1 MSNPT
6 EDLVAFDLETSGS
19 RPGQDAIIEIGA
31 ARRRDGEVETFQT
44 FVNPLRP
51 LTPFIRHL
59 TGIRD
64 QDVKGAPTQEAA
76 LAAFSAFAG
85 SATLIAHNAP
95 FDLSFLEAG
104 GLHPKGRV
112 VDSLFLA
119 QILLPKLPS
128 HGLAAH
134 AERLGLDFRHH
145 RAGADATVTL
155 QLMEDLLSHLADVDP
170 GWASLAMQLAATQA
184 DADLAFFAEALLP
197 VAGESTWAGPS
208 APPTPPPS
216 PKWQQ
221 VGFSELVGR
230 LGLDARPS
238 QERFAEEARELLA
251 SGQIAL
257 IEAGTGTGKTIAY
270 LHAAL
275 SAAGEG
281 GRAVISTHTRTLQ
294 DQLIAKDIPQLEAA
308 SSPTGAVVL
317 KGQSNYLCLLRWN
330 QALAEMTARG
340 DGPSRKDHLRLLSWL
355 RVTERGEEEEL
366 RGLHVPDEV
375 WQTVNVRPEICTRE
389 ACPFFQPCFY
399 YSQRRA
405 ADQARLVVVNH
416 ALLMADAMLD
426 GALLPETSVLVID
439 EAHHLEEAA
448 MHAIGVHVEET
459 AINRTL
465 TEIGTQHLVP
475 GAHQELVRRLL
486 DITRRSWQQLWELV
500 FTVAGPRREIRLPLA
515 EEPWTALQTLAGEAI
530 LPTQELIATVLLATA
545 QLREDDARRAIG
557 QGLAERLRMT
567 VSGLQQVLGEE
578 FPVRWLETGR
588 GPGQSRLRASP
599 LYAGDA
605 LQELLYDRQQAIAM
619 TSATLA
625 IGDDFSHQAGLLGL
639 TGHDRLATV
648 LLPSPFLFRD
658 QALVAGVDDLPDP
671 RTDSFDQ
678 ASVPLLARLAP
689 LAPAGSLVLC
699 TSHRQIR
706 ALADPLQD
714 ALSEAGITVLAQGRH
729 GSRSALLERLRKG
742 ERVVVLGAQSFW
754 EGIDVVGPAL
764 SLLVLTR
771 LPFSPPDTPL
781 RQARAEAIEAEGG
794 SSFQMLSL
802 PEAVLLFKQG
812 FGRLIRSMDDHG
824 AVVILDPRFVRQRYG
839 AAFRRALPDPTVVMG
854 PKETV
859 VENVRSWLADPTV
872 RP

>member
-1 MSNPT
+1 
-6 EDLVAFDLETSGS
+6 
-19 RPGQDAIIEIGA
+19 
-31 ARRRDGEVETFQT
+31 
-44 FVNPLRP
+44 
-51 LTPFIRHL
+51 
-59 TGIRD
+59 
-64 QDVKGAPTQEAA
+64 
-76 LAAFSAFAG
+76 
-85 SATLIAHNAP
+85 
-95 FDLSFLEAG
+95 
-104 GLHPKGRV
+104 
-112 VDSLFLA
+112 
-119 QILLPKLPS
+119 
-128 HGLAAH
+128 
-134 AERLGLDFRHH
+134 
-145 RAGADATVTL
+145 
-155 QLMEDLLSHLADVDP
+155 
-170 GWASLAMQLAATQA
+170 
-184 DADLAFFAEALLP
+184 
-197 VAGESTWAGPS
+197 
-208 APPTPPPS
+208 
-216 PKWQQ
+216 
-221 VGFSELVGR
+221 
-230 LGLDARPS
+230 
-238 QERFAEEARELLA
+238 
-251 SGQIAL
+251 
-257 IEAGTGTGKTIAY
+257 
-270 LHAAL
+270 
-275 SAAGEG
+275 
-281 GRAVISTHTRTLQ
+281 
-294 DQLIAKDIPQLEAA
+294 
-308 SSPTGAVVL
+308 VVL

-754 EGIDVVGPAL
+754 EGIDVVGLAL

>member
-1 MSNPT
+1 MSSPA

-31 ARRRDGEVETFQT
+31 ARRRAGDVQTFQT
-44 FVNPLRP
+44 FVNPGRP

-64 QDVKGAPTQEAA
+64 QDVRAAPTQQAA

-119 QILLPKLPS
+119 QILLPGLPS

-134 AERLGLDFRHH
+134 AERLGLSFRHH
-145 RAGADATVTL
+145 RAEADATVTL
-155 QLMEDLLSHLADVDP
+155 RLMEDLLERLQEVDP
-170 GWASLAMQLAATQA
+170 GWASLAMQVAATKA

-197 VAGESTWAGPS
+197 LAGQSTWAGPL
-208 APPTPPPS
+208 APPVPPP
-216 PKWQQ
+216 PPPWHQ
-221 VGFSELVGR
+221 VSFADLVRR
-230 LGLDARPS
+230 LGLQSRPS
-238 QERFAEEARELLA
+238 QERFAEAARDLLA
-251 SGQIAL
+251 TGQIGL

-294 DQLIAKDIPQLEAA
+294 DQLIGKDIPQLEAA

-330 QALAEMTARG
+330 QATAEVTAGG
-340 DGPSRKDHLRLLSWL
+340 DSASRKDHLRLLSWL
-355 RVTERGEEEEL
+355 RVTESGEEEEL
-366 RGLHVPDEV
+366 RGLHVRDEV
-375 WQTVNVRPEICTRE
+375 WQSVNVRGEICTKE
-389 ACPFFQPCFY
+389 ACPFYQPCFY
-399 YSQRRA
+399 YRRRRA

-416 ALLMADAMLD
+416 ALLMADAMLQ

-448 MHAIGVHVEET
+448 MHAIGVHVEESS
-459 AINRTL
+459 INRTL
-465 TEIGTQHLVP
+465 TEITSQQLIHGE
-475 GAHQELVRRLL
+475 HQELLRRLA
-486 DITRRSWQQLWELV
+486 DATRRSWQRLWDQV
-500 FTVAGPRREIRLPLA
+500 FTVAGPRRELRLPLA
-515 EEPWTALQTLAGEAI
+515 EGPWAALEALAGEAI
-530 LPTQELIATVLLATA
+530 MPTQELASGLILATRQMA
-545 QLREDDARRAIG
+545 DDDPRAAIG
-557 QGLAERLRMT
+557 QGLAERLRMS
-567 VSGLQQVLGEE
+567 VAGLQQVLADEL
-578 FPVRWLETGR
+578 PVRWLETGR
-588 GPGQSRLRASP
+588 NPGQSRLRASP

-605 LQELLYDRQQAIAM
+605 LQELLYDRQPAIVM

-639 TGHDRLATV
+639 SGHDRLATV

-658 QALVAGVDDLPDP
+658 QALVAGIDDLPDP
-671 RTDSFDQ
+671 RTDAFDQ
-678 ASVPLLARLAP
+678 ASVPVLAQLLP

-706 ALADPLQD
+706 VLTDPLQD
-714 ALSEAGITVLAQGRH
+714 ALSDCGITVLAQGRH

-742 ERVVVLGAQSFW
+742 ERVVVMGAQSFW

-781 RQARAEAIEAEGG
+781 RQARAEAIDAEGG
-794 SSFQMLSL
+794 SSFQLLSL

-839 AAFRRALPDPTVVMG
+839 AAFRKALPDPTIVMADQG
-854 PKETV
+854 TV
-859 VENVRSWLADPTV
+859 IAQVRAWLADPV
-872 RP
+872 PGP